1 MDDHVDSLAPCG
13 VTAGWRQPASP
24 AGYARLHSVGRGVGA
39 PRPWQAYD
47 RGMTEK
53 TPENTEPLSPS
64 ALQPV
69 PGALELLDGEAVGY
83 CSDGVCH
90 FPAPKTR

>member
-1 MDDHVDSLAPCG
+1 
-13 VTAGWRQPASP
+13 
-24 AGYARLHSVGRGVGA
+24 
-39 PRPWQAYD
+39 
-47 RGMTEK
+47 MTEK

-69 PGALELLDGEAVGY
+69 PGAPELLDGEGAGY

-90 FPAPKTR
+90 FPAPKAR